1 MNINIM
7 LLAMSTFPT
16 FMKHCIAS
24 YGECGESYS
33 YFSQLEP
40 GCKHFIYKLGNM
52 NIGFDKIVVLCT
64 GETLTAPKDDKGP
77 NSMPKT
83 QLLRNGDKAFDIS
96 DKSPYV
102 FFKERMIS
110 YIKNDDKAFEA
121 EIMLGVDTEGITRFI
136 HSELYSDPENL
147 FAPVRVE
154 KDEVEITS
162 SIKEVIH
169 IIDSIPRKENEKIFL
184 YLNAQGGARK
194 NVQIVNTVLN
204 MLQSRKYSL
213 SEVSVIEFNPDRNS
227 SLYRMLD
234 VTGSY
239 LKNDL
244 AAAMNAFLQ
253 YGRADMFVDYYNKY
267 KKERKI
273 STAPE
278 DEIVKNINNISDA
291 MLMCDIDGFLDCIGK
306 LKASIKEY
314 ERDNSGSK
322 DSFFEM
328 IVEDIK
334 KSYRELFDSDDMIAD
349 MDVLVD
355 WCLKRKL
362 LQQAVTILE
371 AKTSDF
377 VFDYGILFSKK
388 DEETKNKLTE
398 LRRLISLQ
406 QDYKFNHPKFYIFNK
421 FCNMNAYRQGDGN
434 KYKAIANLDFADDDE
449 TFEKLVNGE
458 YSFGY
463 KEQGRS
469 VEIRLYSDY
478 IAGIDIRDPQ
488 AVKYTKDKMREL
500 VAGYRKICYI
510 RNDLNHGNI
519 KSEDNAYVFIEN
531 QVRSFNAVLKNFK
544 KISQLMEQKDRM
556 FFEGTDIKRN

>member
-1 MNINIM
+1 MNVI
-7 LLAMSTFPT
+7 LLAMSTFPM
-16 FMKHCIAS
+16 FMKRCIAS
-24 YGECGESYS
+24 YGENEELFS

-40 GCKHFIYKLGNM
+40 GCKHFIYKLGNKG
-52 NIGFDKIVVLCT
+52 IGFDKIIVLCT
-64 GETLTAPKDDKGP
+64 DETLTAPKDNIGYDGK
-77 NSMPKT
+77 PKT
-83 QLLRNGDKAFDIS
+83 QLLRHGDKTFDIS
-96 DKSPYV
+96 NKSPYD

-110 YIKNDDKAFEA
+110 YIKNDATDFEA
-121 EIMLGVDTEGITRFI
+121 EEILGADTAGLTRFI
-136 HSELYSDPENL
+136 HSELYSNPESL
-147 FAPVRVE
+147 FIPVRVE
-154 KDEVEITS
+154 KNEVEITS

-169 IIDSIPRKENEKIFL
+169 LFDALPRKENEKLFL

-213 SEVSVIEFNPDRNS
+213 SEVNVIEFNDDRNS
-227 SLYRMLD
+227 SRFRMLD

-253 YGRADMFVDYYNKY
+253 YGRADMFVDYYKKY

-278 DEIVKNINNISDA
+278 DDIVENINNISDA

-306 LKASIKEY
+306 LKMSIKKY
-314 ERDNSGSK
+314 ERDMNGTK
-322 DSFFEM
+322 DSFFEL
-328 IVEDIK
+328 IVGDIK

-355 WCLKRKL
+355 WCLRRKL

-371 AKTSDF
+371 SKTADF
-377 VFDYGILFSKK
+377 VFDYGVLYSKK
-388 DEETKNKLTE
+388 DEETQNRLSE
-398 LRRLISLQ
+398 LRRLISKQ

-421 FCNMNAYRQGDGN
+421 YCNMNAYKHDNGSKNTYR
-434 KYKAIANLDFADDDE
+434 AVANLDFVNDDE
-449 TFEKLVNGE
+449 TFGKLVNGE

-463 KEQGRS
+463 KEQGQTI
-469 VEIRLYSDY
+469 EIRLYSNY
-478 IAGIDIRDPQ
+478 IAGIDTKDSQ
-488 AVKYTKDKMREL
+488 AVNNAKNKMREL

-510 RNDLNHGNI
+510 RNDFNHGNI
-519 KSEDNAYVFIEN
+519 KLKNIDYGSIES
-531 QVRSFNAVLKNFK
+531 QVRSFNAVLKNLK
-544 KISQLMEQKDRM
+544 KLSRLMDQNDRS